1 MSDTLPLVV
10 AIDVGG
16 TFTDVILVD
25 GESGRRWI
33 TKTPSTPSDQSIGF
47 FTGLAKVTGQANIDA
62 ALIRRVFHGSTV
74 ATNAILEGKGAR
86 TGMLVTDGFKYVL
99 EIGRHDIPRKENLYT
114 WIKPVRPVP
123 PRRIREVPERVLLDG
138 SIERSLDAVATCAAI
153 EELKEMG
160 VESVAVVFLHSY
172 ANAVNEKAAAA
183 LLAEHFPEAHVS
195 ISSDVLPV
203 FREFERAM
211 VTVLNAFIHPQVSRY
226 IGGLS
231 AGLKQ
236 RSIDAPLLIM
246 KSNGGVF
253 GPRQAANQAINMALS
268 GPAAGVIGAGVVAKS
283 SGHLN
288 AITIDIGGTSA
299 DVSLIRSGQ
308 PAMTNESEIGPFP
321 IQIPTIDIHTIG
333 AGGGSVATVSD
344 YGVLTVGPQ
353 SAGADP
359 GPACYGKGG
368 QHPTVTDANLVLGRI
383 PEYLLGGEVE
393 LERDQAKRAIVKYVA
408 DPLGMDLY
416 EAAAG
421 ILDIVNNNMV
431 GALKVVSVEK
441 GYDPGEFALIA
452 FGGAGPMH
460 ASELS
465 RQLGTQTV
473 VIPALPGILCA
484 VGLLA
489 TDLQYD
495 YVRTCLQRAPEYDLE
510 LMRRVFGELSTL
522 AQQGLNEEGVSEAQ
536 RRLDW
541 LADVRYA
548 KQGYEITVQLPMGDV
563 NGETVSLLVEDFHQ
577 RHEQLYTFCDREAAV
592 EIVNLRI
599 KATGIVDKLELST
612 VGSCNGTDAK
622 SRFTREVYFS
632 DRGFQTTPVYARE
645 DLLAG
650 HTLEG
655 PAIVDQLDTTTVV
668 FPREIARVDAQ
679 GAIFIE
685 IDHE

>member
-1 MSDTLPLVV
+1 VSDTLPLVV

-47 FTGLAKVTGQANIDA
+47 FTGLEKVTGQANIDS

-465 RQLGTQTV
+465 RQLGTKTV

-536 RRLDW
+536 RNLDW

-548 KQGYEITVQLPMGDV
+548 KQGYEITVQFPTGDV
-563 NGETVSLLVEDFHQ
+563 NAETVSLLVEDFHQ

-650 HTLEG
+650 HTLKG

>member
-47 FTGLAKVTGQANIDA
+47 FTGLEKVTGQANIDS

-153 EELKEMG
+153 EELKKKG

-253 GPRQAANQAINMALS
+253 GPRQAAI
-268 GPAAGVIGAGVVAKS
+268 
-283 SGHLN
+283 
-288 AITIDIGGTSA
+288 
-299 DVSLIRSGQ
+299 
-308 PAMTNESEIGPFP
+308 
-321 IQIPTIDIHTIG
+321 
-333 AGGGSVATVSD
+333 
-344 YGVLTVGPQ
+344 
-353 SAGADP
+353 
-359 GPACYGKGG
+359 
-368 QHPTVTDANLVLGRI
+368 
-383 PEYLLGGEVE
+383 
-393 LERDQAKRAIVKYVA
+393 
-408 DPLGMDLY
+408 
-416 EAAAG
+416 
-421 ILDIVNNNMV
+421 
-431 GALKVVSVEK
+431 
-441 GYDPGEFALIA
+441 
-452 FGGAGPMH
+452 
-460 ASELS
+460 
-465 RQLGTQTV
+465 
-473 VIPALPGILCA
+473 
-484 VGLLA
+484 
-489 TDLQYD
+489 
-495 YVRTCLQRAPEYDLE
+495 
-510 LMRRVFGELSTL
+510 
-522 AQQGLNEEGVSEAQ
+522 
-536 RRLDW
+536 
-541 LADVRYA
+541 
-548 KQGYEITVQLPMGDV
+548 
-563 NGETVSLLVEDFHQ
+563 
-577 RHEQLYTFCDREAAV
+577 
-592 EIVNLRI
+592 
-599 KATGIVDKLELST
+599 
-612 VGSCNGTDAK
+612 
-622 SRFTREVYFS
+622 
-632 DRGFQTTPVYARE
+632 
-645 DLLAG
+645 
-650 HTLEG
+650 
-655 PAIVDQLDTTTVV
+655 
-668 FPREIARVDAQ
+668 
-679 GAIFIE
+679 
-685 IDHE
+685 

>member
-25 GESGRRWI
+25 GENGRRWI

-47 FTGLAKVTGQANIDA
+47 FTGLEKVTGQANIDS

-153 EELKEMG
+153 EELKKKG

-465 RQLGTQTV
+465 RQLGTKTV

-536 RRLDW
+536 RHLDW

-548 KQGYEITVQLPMGDV
+548 KQGYEITVQFPTGDV
-563 NGETVSLLVEDFHQ
+563 NAETVSLLVEDFHQ

-650 HTLEG
+650 HTLKG

>member
-1 MSDTLPLVV
+1 MSDALPLVV

-47 FTGLAKVTGQANIDA
+47 FTGLAKVTGQANIDS

-74 ATNAILEGKGAR
+74 VTNAILEGKGAR

-153 EELKEMG
+153 EELKKMG

-231 AGLKQ
+231 SGLKQ

-353 SAGADP
+353 SAGAEP

-465 RQLGTQTV
+465 RQLGTKTV

-548 KQGYEITVQLPMGDV
+548 KQGYEITVQFPTGDV
-563 NGETVSLLVEDFHQ
+563 NAETVSLLVEDFHQ

-650 HTLEG
+650 HTLKG